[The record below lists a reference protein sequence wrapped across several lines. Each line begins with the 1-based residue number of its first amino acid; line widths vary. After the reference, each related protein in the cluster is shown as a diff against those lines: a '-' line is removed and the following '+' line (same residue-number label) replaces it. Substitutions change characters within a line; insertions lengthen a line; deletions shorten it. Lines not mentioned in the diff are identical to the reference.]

1 MRIKEGYELVT
12 ICGEAIVVAHGLEN
26 IDVSTI
32 INLNESGAYLW
43 RGVEGRDFDAAEL
56 ARLLCEEY
64 EVSEDA
70 ALRDAQK
77 TIGEWSSAGLLVE

>member
-1 MRIKEGYELVT
+1 MT

-43 RGVEGRDFDAAEL
+43 RSVEGRDFDAAEL

-64 EVSEDA
+64 EVSEDE

-77 TIGEWSSAGLLVE
+77 TIGDWSSAGLLVE

>member
-26 IDVSTI
+26 INVSTI

-43 RGVEGRDFDAAEL
+43 HAVEGKDFDAAEL
-56 ARLLCEEY
+56 ARLLCQEY
-64 EVSEDA
+64 EVDEETVR
-70 ALRDAQK
+70 RDVKAFF
-77 TIGEWSSAGLLVE
+77 EMAGKYELVLK

>member
-26 IDVSTI
+26 INVSTI

-43 RGVEGRDFDAAEL
+43 HGVEGKDFDAAEL
-56 ARLLCEEY
+56 ARLLCQEY
-64 EVSEDA
+64 EVDEERA
-70 ALRDAQK
+70 QKDAQK
-77 TIGEWSSAGLLVE
+77 TIHDWASAGLITE